1 MRCGREAKRHG
12 RRRLLAAGVA
22 ACTVTSWVLI
32 WGAIPSAGGASLTH
46 RLAAPTDAVA
56 HGPDWQGARTVDYCV
71 EGGRSLLMTLFA
83 PSTSGHPVPVIL
95 QVHGGGWQK
104 GSRLL
109 SLSQWGTAAELV
121 SAGFVVASIDYRLA
135 PENPWPDQ
143 IIDVKCAVRYLR
155 SHAAEL
161 GIEPDRIAALGTSAG
176 GQLVSLLGTTGALSQ
191 WDTGPYLDVSS
202 QVQAVVDEY
211 GPSDLTAR
219 DWPSYTAGIIR
230 QVFGAGPDTADA
242 VLTTASPITHVS
254 SGDPPFM
261 IVQGTADQVVPV
273 SQSERFA
280 DRLRSAG
287 VPTDLVLVDRGRHGL
302 GTPDE
307 VPSASTISSMVTAF
321 CERELDG

>member
-1 MRCGREAKRHG
+1 MVV
-12 RRRLLAAGVA
+12 VA
-22 ACTVTSWVLI
+22 VAVAVAVSTVTSWVLI
-32 WGAIPSAGGASLTH
+32 WAVTPSAAGASASH
-46 RLAAPTDAVA
+46 RLAAAGAVA

-71 EGGRSLLMTLFA
+71 EGGQPLLMTLFA
-83 PSTSGHPVPVIL
+83 PSTTGHPVPTVL

-109 SLSQWGTAAELV
+109 SLSQSGTAADLV

-135 PENPWPDQ
+135 PGKPWPDQ

-155 SHAAEL
+155 SHAAGL

-202 QVQAVVDEY
+202 QVEAVVDEY
-211 GPSDLTAR
+211 GPSDLTAT
-219 DWPSYTAGIIR
+219 DWPLYTAGIIR
-230 QVFGAGPDTADA
+230 QVFGAGPDTADP
-242 VLTTASPITHVS
+242 VLTVASPITHVS
-254 SGDPPFM
+254 AGDPPFM
-261 IVQGTADQVVPV
+261 IVQGTSDQVVPV
-273 SQSERFA
+273 NQSERLA

-287 VPTDLVLVDRGRHGL
+287 VPTDLVLVARGRHGL

-307 VPSASTISSMVTAF
+307 VPSASAISSMVTAF